1 MEICLPGELEDKLSH
16 LASRQGRDTSALVVE
31 AVERLVDHDLWFTS
45 EVEKGL
51 AQIESGQTLSHE
63 EVGIRLRD
71 FLTSKLTQ
79 S

>member
-16 LASRQGRDTSALVVE
+16 LASRQGRDTSDLVVE
-31 AVERLVDHDLWFTS
+31 AVVRLVDHDLWFTS

-51 AQIESGQTLSHE
+51 AQIDSGQTLSHD
-63 EVGIRLRD
+63 EVGTRLRH
-71 FLTSKLTQ
+71 LLMSKPPQ